1 MPKEEDRYV
10 VVDVVLVCQTR
21 GETCPAGYYILNSML
36 IGGQYPKAVAGSFS
50 PSLHICIKKCLVRD
64 LDKLSISP
72 IVDIRVQYS
81 SEATLP
87 GYHKVNATVGG
98 LPGKLHTGLGA
109 RAKYLYVLRADAV
122 VGTNENQTIR
132 TGSNMNRRVCDV
144 RLVSYEPGMLQS
156 HGVSDN
162 SFSQGE
168 KEIDKKKLQQA
179 GVKNDDRWCD
189 TKLPPGYCFLNK
201 PLKDGKS
208 WGENGQV
215 VELLLKFRKE
225 RRRFTDIPFKA
236 KIFDRYP
243 LSADVNKDDS
253 DASCGGQ
260 KGSNKMAK
268 SELPKRFMDFCYPR
282 GVRLLYSKR
291 GWAGVPGPRFLVGA

>member
-64 LDKLSISP
+64 LDKLSTSP

-122 VGTNENQTIR
+122 VSTNGTQTNR
-132 TGSNMNRRVCDV
+132 TGSDMNRRVCDV
-144 RLVSYEPGMLQS
+144 RLVSYEPGSPKTRPLQR
-156 HGVSDN
+156 G
-162 SFSQGE
+162 
-168 KEIDKKKLQQA
+168 
-179 GVKNDDRWCD
+179 
-189 TKLPPGYCFLNK
+189 
-201 PLKDGKS
+201 
-208 WGENGQV
+208 
-215 VELLLKFRKE
+215 RK
-225 RRRFTDIPFKA
+225 
-236 KIFDRYP
+236 
-243 LSADVNKDDS
+243 
-253 DASCGGQ
+253 
-260 KGSNKMAK
+260 
-268 SELPKRFMDFCYPR
+268 
-282 GVRLLYSKR
+282 
-291 GWAGVPGPRFLVGA
+291 